1 MIEHTRKTANVAI
14 LILVF
19 VCLSFAQEATF
30 DAAAAASQVTEFE
43 VNGLKVIV
51 KRRPSAPT
59 VAAGLFVRGGSRNLD
74 AKTAGIEDLTLKSA
88 IEAGKKYP
96 RQAVRRELSR
106 TGSGIG
112 ASAGPDYSIVSLG
125 CTRPNFDRVWDI
137 FADVLLEPTFAEED
151 IERNR
156 RATLSLLSAQE
167 DSPESALQAGVERVI
182 YAGHP
187 YANNVDGTPATLNSF
202 KAADLIAWHKKLMQT
217 SRLLLVF
224 VGDLDHN
231 ELKTRIA
238 ASFGKLPRGD
248 YKDAPYPP
256 LNFDKPTLDIV
267 ARPNIPTNYVEGVF
281 NAPTLTDADY
291 YPMQVA
297 ISILQ
302 QLVTLEV
309 RVNRQLSY
317 APEAEM
323 NKLAANTANIGVSST
338 DANQSV
344 SVMLDQIDRL
354 KRQTLSEEVVS
365 EVAGNFLTTYYLA
378 QETSGAQVGELARYE
393 LIGGG
398 WRHSFEFLDRIRKV
412 RSADVQAVS
421 NKYMRNL
428 RFVFVGNPAQIN
440 RPIFLQN
447 NIRVGPLAVN

>member
-1 MIEHTRKTANVAI
+1 MLFLAFA
-14 LILVF
+14 
-19 VCLSFAQEATF
+19 CLSFAQETRF
-30 DAAAAASQVTEFE
+30 DAAAAAAQVTEFD
-43 VNGLKVIV
+43 VNGLKVIL

-59 VAAGLFVRGGSRNLD
+59 VAAALFVRGGSRNID
-74 AKTAGIEDLTLKSA
+74 AKTAGIEDLTLKTA

-96 RQAVRRELSR
+96 RQTVRRELSR
-106 TGSGIG
+106 TGSGIAAG
-112 ASAGPDYSIVSLG
+112 ASEDFSIVSLAV
-125 CTRPNFDRVWDI
+125 TRPNFDHIWDI
-137 FADVLLEPTFAEED
+137 FTNVLLDPTFADED

-156 RATLSLLSAQE
+156 RATLSALGEQE
-167 DSPESALQAGVERVI
+167 VSPEGALEADIGRVI

-187 YANNVDGTPATLNSF
+187 YANDVNGTAATINSF
-202 KAADLIAWHKKLMQT
+202 KAADLIAWHKKIMQT

-224 VGDLDHN
+224 VGDLDAN

-248 YKDAPYPP
+248 YKEPPYPP

-281 NAPTLTDADY
+281 NAPSLADPDY

-309 RVNRQLSY
+309 RNNRQLSY
-317 APEAEM
+317 APAAEI
-323 NKLAANTANIGVSST
+323 NKSAANTANISVSST

-344 SVMLDQIDRL
+344 SVMLEQIDRL
-354 KRQTLSEEVVS
+354 KKQTLSDEVVS
-365 EVAGNFLTTYYLA
+365 EVAGNFLTTYYLG
-378 QETSGAQVGELARYE
+378 QETSAGQAGELARYE

-398 WRHSFEFLDRIRKV
+398 WRNTFEFLDRIRKV
-412 RSADVQAVS
+412 KPADVQAVS

-428 RFVFVGNPAQIN
+428 RFVVVGNPAQIN
-440 RPIFLQN
+440 RSIFLPNQ
-447 NIRVGPLAVN
+447 